1 MKRFTDTQKKWALTA
16 TMIAVLGCSVSFNSN
31 NTGNS
36 SVDLAS
42 ESEEL
47 MVPTNV
53 KIGKEDIKVRLIKM
67 SDKETTVVLPP
78 QKNSEGK
85 VLFECADCST
95 FVLNKKLRN
104 DSDTIAEFQA
114 EIVKKWTNT
123 KEEKKEIV
131 KAASDVKE
139 DKEDREVSE
148 RDERR
153 EERRAEAKREKDEY
167 QDDLDLLKDAAED
180 CRSESTKSEK
190 LKCVIDAYSDTL
202 SQEISFT
209 YKNRKGKTV
218 KDSRPLNPKAA
229 LEFYTKNIESGVK
242 SDLRR
247 TGGNSALYEVLASLP
262 SDFNNVRQKA
272 LSSSTAALYEATV
285 DYRDSIARAMQ
296 SRNPSDQVKAQQNQ
310 ANLQQLN
317 SSLSANNTSALL
329 EASRRGNIE
338 YSEARELF
346 ELGYERP
353 ASNLTDISSKWLT
366 INSQGRIV
374 PNLNSYP
381 LPTSISG
388 SFDGMDLSERLS
400 NMRADGVLP
409 APGSNTTNPSNR
421 SNMVA
426 PVLLQQNSSSG
437 AQFGQPRSLSPE
449 ALRASQDIRSQQG
462 QAIWVQQ

>member
-1 MKRFTDTQKKWALTA
+1 MKKFTDTQKKWALTA

-53 KIGKEDIKVRLIKM
+53 TIGKEDIKVRLIKM

-114 EIVKKWTNT
+114 EIIKKWTSK
-123 KEEKKEIV
+123 KEEKVVKE
-131 KAASDVKE
+131 ASGNVKE
-139 DKEDREVSE
+139 DKEDRDVSE
-148 RDERR
+148 RDEKR
-153 EERRAEAKREKDEY
+153 EARRAEAKREKDEY

-180 CRSESTKSEK
+180 CRIESTKSEK
-190 LKCVIDAYSDTL
+190 LKCVIDVYSDTL
-202 SQEISFT
+202 SEEISFK
-209 YKNRKGKTV
+209 YKNRKGETV
-218 KDSRPLNPKAA
+218 TGSRQINAKAA
-229 LEFYTKNIESGVK
+229 LDFYTKNIESGVK

-272 LSSSTAALYEATV
+272 LSSSTVALYEATV

-296 SRNPSDQVKAQQNQ
+296 SRSPVDQVRAQKNQ
-310 ANLQQLN
+310 SDLQELN
-317 SSLSANNTSALL
+317 KSLWANNSSALL

-353 ASNLTDISSKWLT
+353 ATSLDDISSKWLT
-366 INSQGRIV
+366 LNAQGRIV

-388 SFDGMDLSERLS
+388 SFDGLDLSQRLN

-409 APGSNTTNPSNR
+409 APGSTTNPSNR
-421 SNMVA
+421 SNLVA
-426 PVLLQQNSSSG
+426 PELLQQNSSDG
-437 AQFGQPRSLSPE
+437 LQFGQPRSLSPE
-449 ALRASQDIRSQQG
+449 ALRASQQIRSQQG
-462 QAIWVQQ
+462 QNIWAQQ